1 MDSHNKIYSLILQGK
16 NEDTSNIISY
26 LESRCDDVE
35 SSKELINIKEQVILE
50 FTDKDRVIKDYM
62 QEVQS
67 YKLKKKIEDLK
78 KKQSILE
85 KEGKFQETIEIAM
98 ELTRLTKK
106 S

>member
-1 MDSHNKIYSLILQGK
+1 
-16 NEDTSNIISY
+16 
-26 LESRCDDVE
+26 
-35 SSKELINIKEQVILE
+35 
-50 FTDKDRVIKDYM
+50 M

-98 ELTRLTKK
+98 ELTSLTKSLK
-106 S
+106 RGE